1 MDDSLTK
8 RAAVVDTLPTVFGYL
23 GIATA
28 FGVIARA
35 SGFSTITVIL
45 MSVII
50 YAGSAQFTTV
60 SMLAAGSPIASI
72 VFATFM
78 VNSRMILMSTTV
90 APYFKKD
97 SLGKG
102 MLIGTLLTDESFALA
117 MNKLNYI
124 NGKMNF
130 SWFNTENIISY
141 STWVI
146 ATMIGALLG
155 NFIEDPKKLGLDFA
169 NVAMFIGLLYLQVKS
184 DKDLNK
190 LLQVIVVLL
199 TLVLTYISTIILP
212 ASLVIIAVTLIGC
225 ILGDGN
231 KTCLL
236 LIIYF

>member
-35 SGFSTITVIL
+35 TGFSTITVIL

-117 MNKLNYI
+117 MNKLNYT

-169 NVAMFIGLLYLQVKS
+169 NVAMFIGLLYLQVNS
-184 DKDLNK
+184 DKALNK
-190 LLQVIVVLL
+190 TLQVIVVLL

-225 ILGDGN
+225 TLGMVI
-231 KTCLL
+231 KHV
-236 LIIYF
+236 FF

>member
-78 VNSRMILMSTTV
+78 VNSRVILMSTTV

-97 SLGKG
+97 RVGKG
-102 MLIGTLLTDESFALA
+102 ILIGTFLTDESYALA
-117 MNKLNYI
+117 MNKLNYT

-169 NVAMFIGLLYLQVKS
+169 NVAMFIGLLYLQVNS
-184 DKDLNK
+184 DKALNK
-190 LLQVIVVLL
+190 TLQVIVVLL

-225 ILGDGN
+225 TLGMVI
-231 KTCLL
+231 KHV
-236 LIIYF
+236 FF

>member
-90 APYFKKD
+90 APFFKKD

-117 MNKLNYI
+117 MNKLNYT

-169 NVAMFIGLLYLQVKS
+169 NVAMFIGLLYLQVNS
-184 DKDLNK
+184 DKALNK
-190 LLQVIVVLL
+190 TLQVIVVLL

-225 ILGDGN
+225 TLGMVI
-231 KTCLL
+231 KHV
-236 LIIYF
+236 FF

>member
-90 APYFKKD
+90 VPYFKKD
-97 SLGKG
+97 SLSKE

-117 MNKLNYI
+117 MNKLNYT

-169 NVAMFIGLLYLQVKS
+169 NVAMFIGLLYLQVNS
-184 DKDLNK
+184 DKALNK
-190 LLQVIVVLL
+190 TLQVIVVLL

-225 ILGDGN
+225 TLGMVI
-231 KTCLL
+231 KHV
-236 LIIYF
+236 FF

>member
-117 MNKLNYI
+117 MNKLNYT

-169 NVAMFIGLLYLQVKS
+169 NVAMFIGLLYLQIKS

-225 ILGDGN
+225 TLGMVI
-231 KTCLL
+231 KHV
-236 LIIYF
+236 FF

>member
-28 FGVIARA
+28 FGVIVRA

-90 APYFKKD
+90 VPYFKKD
-97 SLGKG
+97 SLSKG

-117 MNKLNYI
+117 MNKLNYT

-169 NVAMFIGLLYLQVKS
+169 NVAMFIGLLYLQIKS

-225 ILGDGN
+225 TLGMVI
-231 KTCLL
+231 KHV
-236 LIIYF
+236 FF

>member
-50 YAGSAQFTTV
+50 YACSVQFTTV

-117 MNKLNYI
+117 MNKLNYT

-169 NVAMFIGLLYLQVKS
+169 NVAMFIGLLYLQVNS
-184 DKDLNK
+184 DKALNK
-190 LLQVIVVLL
+190 TLQVIVVLL

-225 ILGDGN
+225 TLGMVI
-231 KTCLL
+231 K
-236 LIIYF
+236 YVFF

>member
-8 RAAVVDTLPTVFGYL
+8 RAAVIDTLPTVFGYL

-35 SGFSTITVIL
+35 TGFSTITVIL

-117 MNKLNYI
+117 MNKLNYT

-169 NVAMFIGLLYLQVKS
+169 NVAMFIGLLYLQVNS
-184 DKDLNK
+184 DKALNK
-190 LLQVIVVLL
+190 TLQVIVVLL

-225 ILGDGN
+225 TLGMVI
-231 KTCLL
+231 KHV
-236 LIIYF
+236 FF

>member
-117 MNKLNYI
+117 MNKHNYT

-141 STWVI
+141 LTWVI
-146 ATMIGALLG
+146 ATMIGVLLG

-169 NVAMFIGLLYLQVKS
+169 NVAMFIGLLYLQIKS

-225 ILGDGN
+225 TLGMVI
-231 KTCLL
+231 KHV
-236 LIIYF
+236 FF

>member
-117 MNKLNYI
+117 MNKLNYT

-169 NVAMFIGLLYLQVKS
+169 NVAMFIGLLYLQVNS
-184 DKDLNK
+184 DKALNK
-190 LLQVIVVLL
+190 TLQVLVVLL

-225 ILGDGN
+225 TLGMVI
-231 KTCLL
+231 KHV
-236 LIIYF
+236 FF

>member
-72 VFATFM
+72 VFTTFM

-117 MNKLNYI
+117 MNKLNYT

-141 STWVI
+141 ST
-146 ATMIGALLG
+146 
-155 NFIEDPKKLGLDFA
+155 
-169 NVAMFIGLLYLQVKS
+169 
-184 DKDLNK
+184 
-190 LLQVIVVLL
+190 
-199 TLVLTYISTIILP
+199 
-212 ASLVIIAVTLIGC
+212 
-225 ILGDGN
+225 
-231 KTCLL
+231 
-236 LIIYF
+236 

>member
-28 FGVIARA
+28 FGVIVRA

-90 APYFKKD
+90 APFFKKD
-97 SLGKG
+97 SLGKV

-117 MNKLNYI
+117 MNKLNYT

-169 NVAMFIGLLYLQVKS
+169 NVAMFIGLLYLQVNS
-184 DKDLNK
+184 DKALNK
-190 LLQVIVVLL
+190 ALQVIVVLL

-225 ILGDGN
+225 TLGMVI
-231 KTCLL
+231 KHV
-236 LIIYF
+236 FF

>member
-60 SMLAAGSPIASI
+60 SMLVAGSPIASI

-90 APYFKKD
+90 VPYFKKD

-117 MNKLNYI
+117 MNKLNYT

-141 STWVI
+141 LTWVI

-169 NVAMFIGLLYLQVKS
+169 NVAMFIGLLYLQIKS

-225 ILGDGN
+225 TLGMVI
-231 KTCLL
+231 KHV
-236 LIIYF
+236 FF

>member
-72 VFATFM
+72 VFVTFM

-117 MNKLNYI
+117 MNKLNYT

-169 NVAMFIGLLYLQVKS
+169 NVAMFIGLLYLQVNS
-184 DKDLNK
+184 DKALNK
-190 LLQVIVVLL
+190 ALQVIVVLL

-225 ILGDGN
+225 TLGMVI
-231 KTCLL
+231 KHV
-236 LIIYF
+236 FF

>member
-8 RAAVVDTLPTVFGYL
+8 RAAVVDTIPTVFGYL

-117 MNKLNYI
+117 MNKLNYT

-169 NVAMFIGLLYLQVKS
+169 NVAMFIGLLYLQVNS
-184 DKDLNK
+184 DKALNK
-190 LLQVIVVLL
+190 ALQVIVVLL

-225 ILGDGN
+225 TLGMVI
-231 KTCLL
+231 KHV
-236 LIIYF
+236 FF

>member
-1 MDDSLTK
+1 MESSLSK
-8 RAAVVDTLPTVFGYL
+8 RAAVIDTIPTVFGYL
-23 GIATA
+23 GIASA
-28 FGVIARA
+28 FGLIAR
-35 SGFSTITVIL
+35 STGFSTITVIM
-45 MSVII
+45 MSIII

-60 SMLAAGSPIASI
+60 SMLVAGSPIASI
-72 VFATFM
+72 IFTTFM

-97 SLGKG
+97 KLGKG
-102 MLIGTLLTDESFALA
+102 ILIGTLLTDESFALA
-117 MNKLNYI
+117 MNKLNYT
-124 NGKMNF
+124 NEKMNF

-169 NVAMFIGLLYLQVKS
+169 NVAMFIGLLYLQIKS

-225 ILGDGN
+225 TLGMVIKGV
-231 KTCLL
+231 
-236 LIIYF
+236 FF

>member
-117 MNKLNYI
+117 MNKLNYT

-130 SWFNTENIISY
+130 SWFNTENVISY

-169 NVAMFIGLLYLQVKS
+169 NVAMFIGLLYLQVNS
-184 DKDLNK
+184 DKALNK
-190 LLQVIVVLL
+190 TLQVIVVLL

-225 ILGDGN
+225 TLGMVI
-231 KTCLL
+231 KHVFC
-236 LIIYF
+236 